1 MTIQEIAR
9 ALASERRLLIL
20 EWLKDPE
27 AHFPPQV
34 DGDLMDDGV
43 CVVFI
48 ADKLGV
54 SQPTATEHL
63 KILAQAGFVRPKRLK
78 QWTFFKRD
86 EEFISELR
94 KQIVSAI

>member
-1 MTIQEIAR
+1 MTIQGIAR

-34 DGDLMDDGV
+34 DGDLIDDGV

-63 KILAQAGFVRPKRLK
+63 KILAQAGFVRPKRIK
-78 QWTFFKRD
+78 QWTFYRRD
-86 EEFISELR
+86 EECISELR